1 MEEEVLVVFF
11 FFLVYFNSKPFKSVF
26 PSCSLLESPKMLPG
40 LLANCGIKV
49 RDPLFHEGY
58 PSPLRLPKVPETS
71 RQEVL
76 RNPTSIARIVVA
88 KTVTS
93 GCSACVLPLTQG
105 MSGGSDPGCLVGQ
118 AGHPRHCVCYES
130 LLIPD
135 TLGLLHRQLR
145 ASSFQGLYP
154 NFAFFLK

>member
-1 MEEEVLVVFF
+1 MLVVFF

>member
-1 MEEEVLVVFF
+1 MLVGF
-11 FFLVYFNSKPFKSVF
+11 FFLVYFNLQPFKSVF
-26 PSCSLLESPKMLPG
+26 PSCSLLESPK
-40 LLANCGIKV
+40 LLANCSIKV

-76 RNPTSIARIVVA
+76 RNPTSMPCIVLA

-93 GCSACVLPLTQG
+93 GCSACALHLTQR
-105 MSGGSDPGCLVGQ
+105 MNGGVQILGALLARPATLAS
-118 AGHPRHCVCYES
+118 CVCYES

-135 TLGLLHRQLR
+135 PLGLPHRHLR